1 MFGLDPFVE
10 KAFEK
15 IKDAGLAP
23 VFQEQINLLREHVA
37 FMAEKLTAAE
47 NSLAKAEGKL
57 EAQAEEI
64 EKLRSQLAA
73 WNGKAKLVEIG
84 PCFVK
89 ETSDGT
95 PLEGVY
101 CPDCKMPMD
110 KGEYGASGELYYHCM
125 KCDVRLPAEIVDS
138 PLAAYHRALKTP
150 D

>member
-1 MFGLDPFVE
+1 MLSLDPIIE
-10 KAFEK
+10 KIFEK
-15 IKDAGLAP
+15 FKDAKLAP
-23 VFQEQINLLREHVA
+23 VYLEQLNLLRDQMA
-37 FMAEKLTAAE
+37 FMGEKLVYAEKE
-47 NSLAKAEGKL
+47 LAKAEGKL

-89 ETSDGT
+89 ETSDGS

-110 KGEYGASGELYYHCM
+110 KGEYGVPGELYYHCM

-138 PLAAYHRALKTP
+138 SLAAYHRALKTP